1 MLMADRRVDF
11 NFACLWWWFMVKS
24 TLLFRI
30 KLSFGFTAAQWFRK
44 NREASNITHLS
55 RISSFNCGWIIYII
69 SFKFINPIL
78 HLTLQIKGHHTTQKS
93 NTWYYSFTTCGMYVA
108 KLSVT
113 LILICLRHIYLPAR
127 TLNFSLESRTLAWAL
142 KLTRTHKQSFSV

>member
-44 NREASNITHLS
+44 NREASNMTHLS
-55 RISSFNCGWIIYII
+55 RISSFNCG
-69 SFKFINPIL
+69 
-78 HLTLQIKGHHTTQKS
+78 
-93 NTWYYSFTTCGMYVA
+93 
-108 KLSVT
+108 
-113 LILICLRHIYLPAR
+113 
-127 TLNFSLESRTLAWAL
+127 
-142 KLTRTHKQSFSV
+142 